1 MPILCH
7 CQIQMVRPCFVDGSL
22 WDWVA
27 VWDWVL
33 SIRLAGSWGGSK
45 GRPGKEGC
53 DGTACVV
60 WCGLFSQAVR
70 AAWRASRTAQE
81 RSGVSDWISVSCG
94 VAPLESA
101 VSQGRSGAGRQPL
114 FRDFLEKHTS
124 KCCPLKLLCGERHSI
139 TLSAAWIWLAE
150 QVVFPLR
157 RLQSSLLRTAAGI
170 ISDWYMFII

>member
-1 MPILCH
+1 MPILYH
-7 CQIQMVRPCFVDGSL
+7 CPILMVWPCFVDGSL
-22 WDWVA
+22 WDWV
-27 VWDWVL
+27 L
-33 SIRLAGSWGGSK
+33 SIPAPEVAVRGGRGRRAVMALA
-45 GRPGKEGC
+45 
-53 DGTACVV
+53 

-124 KCCPLKLLCGERHSI
+124 KCCPLKLLCGEHHSI

-157 RLQSSLLRTAAGI
+157 QFQSSLLRTAVGI